1 MRRKE
6 LTNLKSV
13 KGMALAAILAMAM
26 CASACSAGGTESET
40 DDVAQVSEDVTTGE
54 DQEVADVEN
63 DSEEQTAEEPQ
74 ELNLAEAKVGD
85 IITFGAYE
93 QDGDESAKEPIEWK
107 ILAISDNKALV
118 ISDKVLDVKKYNE
131 EKTDVT
137 WETCSLRT
145 WLNNDFVAEAFDDA
159 EKEQIAE
166 VTVTTEDN
174 AINGADG
181 GNDTNDK
188 LFLLSLEEVYEY
200 YGTSFEV
207 ARKAAPTA
215 YAESNGVSG
224 YDNGAYWWLRT
235 PGSTSNQACI
245 VNPGGSADKMYYEN
259 VDGSLNQT
267 YPGVRPAMWLN
278 F

>member
-1 MRRKE
+1 MKSKE
-6 LTNLKSV
+6 LKKWMSSKGLLLSV
-13 KGMALAAILAMAM
+13 LLSMTVILT
-26 CASACSAGGTESET
+26 ACTSGGAEQDS
-40 DDVAQVSEDVTTGE
+40 DNVAQVSEDVTTGE
-54 DQEVADVEN
+54 DQEVADAEN
-63 DSEEQTAEEPQ
+63 DSEEQTVEEPQ

-267 YPGVRPAMWLN
+267 YPGVRPAMWIN

>member
-1 MRRKE
+1 MKSKE
-6 LTNLKSV
+6 LKKWMSS
-13 KGMALAAILAMAM
+13 KGLLLSALLSMTVILT
-26 CASACSAGGTESET
+26 ACTSGGAEQDS
-40 DDVAQVSEDVTTGE
+40 DNVAQVNEEVAVEE
-54 DQEVADVEN
+54 DQESADVEN
-63 DSEEQTAEEPQ
+63 GSDEQTIEDTQ

-145 WLNNDFVAEAFDDA
+145 WLNNDFMAEAFDDA

-224 YDNGAYWWLRT
+224 YDNRAYWWLRT

-245 VNPGGSADKMYYEN
+245 VNRGGNADKMYYEN

>member
-1 MRRKE
+1 MKSKE
-6 LTNLKSV
+6 LKKWMSSKGLLMSALLSV
-13 KGMALAAILAMAM
+13 TVILT
-26 CASACSAGGTESET
+26 ACTSGGAEPDS
-40 DDVAQVSEDVTTGE
+40 DNVAQVNEEVAVEE
-54 DQEVADVEN
+54 DQEVADAEN

-159 EKEQIAE
+159 QKEQIAE

-235 PGSTSNQACI
+235 PGATSNQACI
-245 VNPGGSADKMYYEN
+245 VNPGGNADKIYYEN